1 MSSYEYG
8 RDWRFQQMSFN
19 LPDPSVE
26 DIVDAYTCWR
36 DEKEYVIL
44 HNKETDETF
53 AALAPKRGNVP
64 YARRK
69 RAQMAPIID
78 AFENMVLEQDVPG
91 GRKNVKLAHC
101 LLVTFTYDHSKISPV
116 DAYRNCTKDINRFKA
131 YLTKLL
137 NSDKN
142 DPYRKCG
149 YVSMTVKEGTA
160 SGYPAPHMIII
171 FSRPIPVFKYN
182 GKWRVQSKMIYNKLH
197 EAWERATGSSIVD
210 IQAVVDAKI
219 DSYNPETK
227 QSFRRSAIRYVLKYV
242 TKTSDYDANLP
253 EKQQRIA
260 DNTNAMMKYTGC
272 RDIVGK
278 KFMQMI
284 GLSPD
289 DNIRLDDPLYE
300 LKLLQS
306 RLRKVKKEYD
316 KHKDDFGFILT
327 PLYREYNQLV
337 YDERKLRM
345 QIIMDSPPTKWEFMC
360 VERFPLWMEA
370 ERIRY
375 LDAIKRENEILKMGR
390 QHSLDLEN
398 PEYIAAMIDGED
410 VY

>member
-242 TKTSDYDANLP
+242 MKTSDYDANLP

>member
-1 MSSYEYG
+1 MPLTAKPGFPGRTILPFTCALRAKIREATESIFGMSEQTKDNTST
-8 RDWRFQQMSFN
+8 S
-19 LPDPSVE
+19 
-26 DIVDAYTCWR
+26 
-36 DEKEYVIL
+36 
-44 HNKETDETF
+44 
-53 AALAPKRGNVP
+53 
-64 YARRK
+64 
-69 RAQMAPIID
+69 PIIVI
-78 AFENMVLEQDVPG
+78 ENL
-91 GRKNVKLAHC
+91 
-101 LLVTFTYDHSKISPV
+101 
-116 DAYRNCTKDINRFKA
+116 
-131 YLTKLL
+131 
-137 NSDKN
+137 
-142 DPYRKCG
+142 
-149 YVSMTVKEGTA
+149 
-160 SGYPAPHMIII
+160 
-171 FSRPIPVFKYN
+171 
-182 GKWRVQSKMIYNKLH
+182 
-197 EAWERATGSSIVD
+197 
-210 IQAVVDAKI
+210 
-219 DSYNPETK
+219 
-227 QSFRRSAIRYVLKYV
+227 
-242 TKTSDYDANLP
+242 
-253 EKQQRIA
+253 
-260 DNTNAMMKYTGC
+260 
-272 RDIVGK
+272 GK

-306 RLRKVKKEYD
+306 RLRKVKKECD